1 MHVDVATYIS
11 VCEVNTWCMSI
22 CFTSSYSNQLVY
34 VNMSEYLRAQTIF
47 IIFRD
52 SWRYFLLKFLP
63 FIYFYNLSLF
73 FFMVFSW
80 GWRMES
86 WNSMATPASYISPSI
101 CVWMW
106 NASDI
111 LAWNM
116 LSASWE
122 YIFIPFRYKM
132 QILFFAGIKNDFN
145 FFFFSTSFIFFLSPV
160 SCSSSKSG
168 RKKLSYFLSA
178 SQCRRY

>member
-1 MHVDVATYIS
+1 
-11 VCEVNTWCMSI
+11 MSI

-34 VNMSEYLRAQTIF
+34 VNMSEYLRAQMIF

-52 SWRYFLLKFLP
+52 SWRYFLLEFLP

-73 FFMVFSW
+73 FSFFYGIFLRLENGKLEQYVNTRF
-80 GWRMES
+80 
-86 WNSMATPASYISPSI
+86 THISVDM

-106 NASDI
+106 NASDV

-132 QILFFAGIKNDFN
+132 QILFFAGIKTDFKFFFYLFY
-145 FFFFSTSFIFFLSPV
+145 FFFFFFI
-160 SCSSSKSG
+160 SS
-168 RKKLSYFLSA
+168 LV
-178 SQCRRY
+178 